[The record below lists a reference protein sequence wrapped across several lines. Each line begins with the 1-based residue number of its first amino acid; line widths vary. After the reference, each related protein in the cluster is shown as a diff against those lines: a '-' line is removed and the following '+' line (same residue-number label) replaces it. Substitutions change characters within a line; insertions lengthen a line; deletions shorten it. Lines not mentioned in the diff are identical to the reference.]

1 MKMGKKA
8 TAACAF
14 AVGALVFATSAMA
27 DVAIGSGYNSLK
39 NSAKTTMV
47 KLTKEID
54 NFTANVSVNVK
65 VDDRDIA
72 SEQAESKFD
81 IAGQSVETTS
91 TSMER
96 DGTMA
101 SGYNFQNADM
111 YVYKSGEDEKY
122 MVNQRNATGREQDYT
137 ILDNPFEEEYAKDV
151 EAVIDA
157 FVGSLK
163 DVDQM
168 EESEGKKLYIMNL
181 SEAQIPTLAN
191 AITAFGFKYS
201 VMEAHYLKELGL
213 PAITKDIF
221 VREVSGKA
229 VENSDGIL
237 ESVIATAS
245 LTGKDDKGNDH
256 TIQAELSLDVSN
268 IGSTTVS
275 APELTDENAEYS
287 VNGNMGLDEKYVGS
301 YKNDI
306 VEVKSHS
313 FVKLGERRLD
323 ILSVDENGNL
333 TGKYYEIYNDGS
345 APENVRNI
353 EFTGSPSK
361 NGGDITISYTENGEQ
376 KNGVMYRTG
385 RIASGLRMELDVE
398 FNKDGNGYRTFSYET
413 GFDPEFIRVFE

>member
-1 MKMGKKA
+1 MRL
-8 TAACAF
+8 
-14 AVGALVFATSAMA
+14 GALVFATSAMA

-163 DVDQM
+163 DVVQM

-201 VMEAHYLKELGL
+201 VMK
-213 PAITKDIF
+213 
-221 VREVSGKA
+221 
-229 VENSDGIL
+229 
-237 ESVIATAS
+237 
-245 LTGKDDKGNDH
+245 
-256 TIQAELSLDVSN
+256 
-268 IGSTTVS
+268 
-275 APELTDENAEYS
+275 
-287 VNGNMGLDEKYVGS
+287 
-301 YKNDI
+301 
-306 VEVKSHS
+306 
-313 FVKLGERRLD
+313 
-323 ILSVDENGNL
+323 
-333 TGKYYEIYNDGS
+333 
-345 APENVRNI
+345 
-353 EFTGSPSK
+353 
-361 NGGDITISYTENGEQ
+361 
-376 KNGVMYRTG
+376 
-385 RIASGLRMELDVE
+385 RI
-398 FNKDGNGYRTFSYET
+398 
-413 GFDPEFIRVFE
+413 I